1 MAADGD
7 PLLNAA
13 QRVTVAGSVRK
24 QGFDSKSVC
33 DFTIEQ
39 SLNGRMT
46 VSQTKKAKQ
55 FAALHVKGT
64 PLILYNAWDAGS
76 AKTIVDA
83 GATAIATSSWSVA
96 SAQGYE
102 DGEDL
107 PLPLAE
113 QIVER
118 IAAAVDVPVTVDFE
132 GGYSDDDR
140 NLASNISKLLDL
152 GIIGI
157 NFEDRVVKG
166 RGLYDIDRQAK
177 RIAAIRHAA
186 ERKGVPL
193 FINARTDVFLGNS
206 GDVDEALERAKAY
219 ASAGAS
225 GFFIPGLTEADHIR
239 RIAEEATLPVNVMV
253 MEGVPSNDKLA
264 KLGVARVSYGP
275 IPYIET
281 MEALQKKAGKLFS

>member
-1 MAADGD
+1 
-7 PLLNAA
+7 
-13 QRVTVAGSVRK
+13 
-24 QGFDSKSVC
+24 
-33 DFTIEQ
+33 
-39 SLNGRMT
+39 MT
-46 VSQTKKAKQ
+46 VSQIKKAKQ

-64 PLILYNAWDAGS
+64 PVILYNAWDVGS

-83 GATAIATSSWSVA
+83 GAKAIATSSWSVA
-96 SAQGYE
+96 AAQGYE

-113 QIVER
+113 QIVGR

-140 NLASNISKLLDL
+140 KLASNISKLLDL

-166 RGLYDIDRQAK
+166 SGLYSVDRQAK
-177 RIAAIRHAA
+177 RIAAIRHAT
-186 ERKGVPL
+186 EQKGVPF
-193 FINARTDVFLGNS
+193 FINARTDVFLGHS
-206 GDVDEALERAKAY
+206 ADVNEALERAQAY

-225 GFFIPGLTEADHIR
+225 GFFIPGMTDASQIR

-253 MEGVPSNDKLA
+253 MEGVPSIDKLA

-275 IPYIET
+275 IPYVET
-281 MEALQKKAGKLFS
+281 MDALQKKAGKLLS